1 MLNFTYIRSLV
12 PRIYKITRDNIDE
25 MLAQAQANE
34 KGFYEVDI
42 LELTTKIASTVILQ
56 LFFAGG

>member
-25 MLAQAQANE
+25 MLAHAQPNE

-42 LELTTKIASTVILQ
+42 L
-56 LFFAGG
+56 